1 MSSSGEAKIQSDDWS
16 VSGNGSCVNILTIPR
31 PPSMKQDSDSEDES
45 SSNCEEGRSSS
56 CTSASS
62 LGGKLTLSTLIKEDL
77 IEPGEG
83 VLSIDYLGQTFKGDL
98 SPGGKIKSV
107 ETGLVFNNPSAWAI
121 YCKKNCK
128 SCKKVWMWMGFS
140 KVQRPKNGSLQELE
154 ETPEKTPP
162 PTATLAPLPSTS
174 TAAPIVQPDH
184 QAPPPPPPLPSPPK
198 IILNPQQ
205 QLQLQQLKLV
215 PPNHFYGENATFY
228 CVSIEFRQWDINAH
242 NVAITHVF
250 PIISR
255 DPSHIPS
262 DDAQKLESN
271 IYQTLYSKHLTLL
284 GWYRS
289 RSYSDRALPSLK
301 DCETQLEFQVK
312 MLGTSDASYTPCIGM
327 IISTYGPR
335 NGPSDTLAYWIVPPP
350 ETNNGTQEYG
360 KPMSMIYHIVSDPC
374 LSSEVLDTI
383 NSVISN
389 VQVDL
394 HEDQDE
400 RLWRYIRNKL
410 LKPEYRGME
419 DPIISSQVLFKSTS
433 VSVGPG
439 AGSGGTEE
447 EDEIDDDEE
456 NALKKHIRNI
466 YTRVFC
472 LGLQVI
478 RRQERFSTLAYCTN
492 AYYIT
497 IRTHVTKLYCTMC
510 FDIGIVTC
518 GPNEAIVISGV
529 GYGNEP
535 AIVVGGRAVVI
546 PCLQSIQRIPLSV
559 MTLIIE
565 TPRVYTVH
573 GVPLSVTGVAQVT
586 NNSKF
591 INSQTF
597 KILGKEDT
605 LRLAAEQFGNKSE
618 DEIHNIAQETLEGH
632 QRAIMVASTDCY
644 NMGISVVSYTIK
656 DIKDDVGYL
665 QSLGLKR
672 TSEVKK
678 DATIGQ
684 AEAKMQSNIAE
695 SLAEAE
701 QMEATLSNDTG
712 IALAKRNYDLKKAEF
727 DVEVNTAKAEA
738 EMAHELESSKMQQ
751 KIKEEAIQVKI
762 VERKQQVE
770 IQEQEMIRKE
780 KELDSTVRKPAD
792 AEKFRLDKIAEA
804 YKYQAILQAQADSE
818 AIALK
823 GDAEAFAIETK
834 AKAEAEQMAKK
845 ADALREYGEAAVVSM
860 ILTALPNIAAEVA
873 APLSR
878 TKKLP

>member
-1 MSSSGEAKIQSDDWS
+1 MEMSSSGEAKIPSDDWS

-121 YCKKNCK
+121 YCKKIVNPAKK
-128 SCKKVWMWMGFS
+128 SGCGWASVKYKGRKMDHYKNSWLKMKLERQQGC
-140 KVQRPKNGSLQELE
+140 QTPKE

-215 PPNHFYGENATFY
+215 PPNHFVIDPTRIKDCILQHNQLGPKMQGDYMDALIEPETFSSMGKMQPFT
-228 CVSIEFRQWDINAH
+228 VSLSSSVSLIMDLHAHVNSNTICGYLAGQWDINAH

-255 DPSHIPS
+255 DPSHILS

-383 NSVISN
+383 KSVISN

-394 HEDQDE
+394 HECVSDNKSDTYVTRLGVTIVPKFPRDQDE

-456 NALKKHIRNI
+456 NALKNSDDNKP
-466 YTRVFC
+466 
-472 LGLQVI
+472 
-478 RRQERFSTLAYCTN
+478 
-492 AYYIT
+492 
-497 IRTHVTKLYCTMC
+497 THSIFPVK
-510 FDIGIVTC
+510 
-518 GPNEAIVISGV
+518 PNPFVLPN
-529 GYGNEP
+529 Y
-535 AIVVGGRAVVI
+535 
-546 PCLQSIQRIPLSV
+546 PLD
-559 MTLIIE
+559 
-565 TPRVYTVH
+565 
-573 GVPLSVTGVAQVT
+573 
-586 NNSKF
+586 F
-591 INSQTF
+591 
-597 KILGKEDT
+597 
-605 LRLAAEQFGNKSE
+605 
-618 DEIHNIAQETLEGH
+618 
-632 QRAIMVASTDCY
+632 
-644 NMGISVVSYTIK
+644 
-656 DIKDDVGYL
+656 
-665 QSLGLKR
+665 
-672 TSEVKK
+672 
-678 DATIGQ
+678 
-684 AEAKMQSNIAE
+684 
-695 SLAEAE
+695 
-701 QMEATLSNDTG
+701 
-712 IALAKRNYDLKKAEF
+712 
-727 DVEVNTAKAEA
+727 
-738 EMAHELESSKMQQ
+738 SSK
-751 KIKEEAIQVKI
+751 KE
-762 VERKQQVE
+762 
-770 IQEQEMIRKE
+770 
-780 KELDSTVRKPAD
+780 
-792 AEKFRLDKIAEA
+792 
-804 YKYQAILQAQADSE
+804 
-818 AIALK
+818 
-823 GDAEAFAIETK
+823 
-834 AKAEAEQMAKK
+834 
-845 ADALREYGEAAVVSM
+845 
-860 ILTALPNIAAEVA
+860 N
-873 APLSR
+873 
-878 TKKLP
+878 